1 MINFVS
7 IIYRVG
13 ILIKIFFPRIG
24 YYFPIEYPY
33 KIHRRLIEDSAFDF
47 VKNNEIT
54 PLIF

>member
-33 KIHRRLIEDSAFDF
+33 KTHRRLIEDSAFDF